1 MSHFFPLIYV
11 YGYGHLLFLIEDR
24 IKMDPQNLDIESQF
38 AGALNYQRAGQLEK
52 AKASFKK
59 LISFWPHHAESLQNL
74 GIIFAQEKE
83 FAQAVDYF
91 KKAIEANPL
100 NANYFSNLGTALND
114 SGKPEQSIEFFEKAL
129 MLNPNAPVTC
139 YNLGNVFQKLGQ
151 YAKSIEYYKKTI
163 EFNPA
168 WLEAYLNCGNSY
180 DLLGDFNSAL
190 GYYDSIIKI
199 NPYFT
204 AAHVNRG
211 NILIK
216 LNQKEK
222 ALESY
227 EIVKKLGLDSYQAH
241 LASAEIL
248 QSRGD
253 YRKAIEACYNATRIN
268 AYDHRAYYV
277 LGMNYFNI
285 RELNQAVEG
294 FKSAI
299 NLKPDYA
306 EAYHGLGVCYV
317 KAVHYADA
325 QVNFT
330 TALELDPNLIIARIN
345 SADAYYASGDIV
357 SALAQFQKLPA
368 DAQPVG
374 LMQFF
379 KQRLADWTNYQAD
392 YDNFINRLNKPRFL
406 NSMEDPWHM
415 QRITDSPELAKMVAE
430 NFVKSSSVVIKKSET
445 QLVRKKNKKIKIAY
459 FSSDFREHA
468 VTHLALQLFKLHSR
482 DKFEVYAFAFGKNH
496 ASSALLEKIEK
507 SFDHYININSKNDL
521 DVAQMARDLNID
533 IAFDLSGITN
543 EARPAIFLNRAAPIQ
558 INFLGYTGTLG
569 TKYHDYIVGDPV
581 VIPLESRVHYSEKV
595 IHLPCM
601 MPFDTS
607 HDLSK
612 IKFTRA
618 DVKLPADGFIFCSFN
633 QCFKI
638 TPETFDSWMRILKRV
653 PGSCLWV
660 SAPYEPLAITNLKK
674 EATLRGINPE
684 RIIFADRVRA
694 VDDHL
699 ARISLSDLFLDTFPY
714 NAHTSAIDTLWAGV
728 PIVTRMGRSFASR
741 LAGSLL
747 KSIGLD
753 DLITNSIQEFEDMAV
768 DLALNPEKL
777 KKYRKLL
784 QDNRATHRLFNIKL
798 YVENFEK
805 ALVEIY
811 NKQQAGLPPDHIV
824 IE

>member
-1 MSHFFPLIYV
+1 
-11 YGYGHLLFLIEDR
+11 
-24 IKMDPQNLDIESQF
+24 MDSQNLDIESQF

-52 AKASFKK
+52 AKESYKK
-59 LISFWPHHAESLQNL
+59 LISLWPHHAESLQNL
-74 GIIFAQEKE
+74 GILYAQEKD

-91 KKAIEANPL
+91 KKATEANPL
-100 NANYFSNLGTALND
+100 NSSYFSNLGTALND
-114 SGKPEQSIEFFEKAL
+114 LGKPEQSIEFFEKAIS
-129 MLNPNAPVTC
+129 LNPNSAETY

-151 YAKSIEYYKKTI
+151 YAKSIEYYKKAI

-180 DLLGDFNSAL
+180 DLLGDSNSAL

-211 NILIK
+211 NILNK

-222 ALESY
+222 ALESF
-227 EIVKKLGLDSYQAH
+227 EIVKKLGLDSFQSH

-248 QSRGD
+248 QGRGD
-253 YRKAIEACYNATRIN
+253 YRKAIDACFNAIRIN

-285 RELNQAVEG
+285 RELNQAAES

-306 EAYHGLGVCYV
+306 EAYNGLGVCYV
-317 KAVHYADA
+317 KAVHYAEA

-330 TALELDPNLIIARIN
+330 KALELDPNLIIARIN

-357 SALAQFQKLPA
+357 SALTQFKKLPA
-368 DAQPVG
+368 DSQPVG

-379 KQRLADWTNYQAD
+379 KQRLADWSDYQVD

-430 NFVKSSSVVIKKSET
+430 NFVRASGVIIHNKEA
-445 QLVRKKNKKIKIAY
+445 VGPRKKNDKIKIAY

-482 DKFEVYAFAFGKNH
+482 DKFEVYAFAFGKNDG
-496 ASSALLEKIEK
+496 SPALRERIEK
-507 SFDHYININSKNDL
+507 SFDHYININSKNDI
-521 DVAQMARDLNID
+521 DAAQLARDLNID

-543 EARPAIFLNRAAPIQ
+543 EARPSIFLNRAAPIQ

-569 TKYHDYIVGDPV
+569 TKNHDYIIGDPV
-581 VIPLESRVHYSEKV
+581 VIPLESRVHYTEKV

-601 MPFDTS
+601 MPFDTT

-618 DVKLPADGFIFCSFN
+618 DAKLPPEGFIFCSFN

-638 TPETFDSWMRILKRV
+638 TPDTFDSWIRILKRV
-653 PGSCLWV
+653 PGSYLWI
-660 SAPYEPLAITNLKK
+660 SQPYESLAITNLKK
-674 EATLRGINPE
+674 EAERRGIDSG

-699 ARISLSDLFLDTFPY
+699 ARISLSGLFLDTFPY

-768 DLALNPEKL
+768 DLALHPEKL

-784 QDNRATHRLFNIKL
+784 QDNRTTHRLFNMKL
-798 YVENFEK
+798 YAENFEK
-805 ALVEIY
+805 ALIEVY
-811 NKQQAGLPPDHIV
+811 HKQQAGLPPDHIV

>member
-1 MSHFFPLIYV
+1 
-11 YGYGHLLFLIEDR
+11 
-24 IKMDPQNLDIESQF
+24 MDSPMLDIESQF
-38 AGALNYQRAGQLEK
+38 TAALNFQRAGQLEK
-52 AKASFKK
+52 AKESYKK
-59 LISFWPHHAESLQNL
+59 LISLWPRHAESWQNL
-74 GIIFAQEKE
+74 GILYAQEKD
-83 FAQAVDYF
+83 FAQAVDCF
-91 KKAIEANPL
+91 KRATEADPL
-100 NANYFSNLGTALND
+100 NSNYFSNLGTALND
-114 SGKPEQSIEFFEKAL
+114 LGQPDQAVEFFEKAIS
-129 MLNPNAPVTC
+129 LNPKSPDAC

-151 YAKSIEYYKKTI
+151 YAKSIECYKKTI
-163 EFNPA
+163 EYNPA
-168 WLEAYLNCGNSY
+168 WIEAYLNCGNSY
-180 DLLGDFNSAL
+180 DMLGDFNSAL
-190 GYYDSIIKI
+190 GYYDAIIKI

-211 NILIK
+211 NVLLK
-216 LNQKEK
+216 LNQKEQ

-227 EIVKKLGLDSYQAH
+227 EIVKRLGIDSFQAH

-248 QSRGD
+248 QGRGD
-253 YRKAIEACYNATRIN
+253 YRKAIEACFNAIRIN
-268 AYDHRAYYV
+268 PYDTRGYYV

-285 RELNQAVEG
+285 RDLNAAVES
-294 FKSAI
+294 FKNAI

-306 EAYHGLGVCYV
+306 EAYNGLGVCFV
-317 KAVHYADA
+317 KAVHFAEA
-325 QVNFT
+325 QVNFEK
-330 TALELDPNLIIARIN
+330 ALELDSNLIIARIN

-357 SALAQFQKLPA
+357 SALAQFEKLPA
-368 DAQPVG
+368 DKQPVG

-392 YDNFINRLNKPRFL
+392 YDNFINRLDQPRFL

-430 NFVKSSSVVIKKSET
+430 NFVKASGVVIHDKEIPAT
-445 QLVRKKNKKIKIAY
+445 RKKNDKIKIAY

-482 DKFEVYAFAFGKNH
+482 DKFEVYAFAFGKNDG
-496 ASSALLEKIEK
+496 SPALREKIEK
-507 SFDHYININSKNDL
+507 SFDYYININSKNDI
-521 DVAQMARDLNID
+521 DAAQMARDLNID

-569 TKYHDYIVGDPV
+569 TKYHDYIIGDPV
-581 VIPLESRVHYSEKV
+581 VIPSESRVHYSEKV

-618 DVKLPADGFIFCSFN
+618 DAKLPSEGFIFCSFN

-638 TPETFDSWMRILKRV
+638 TPDTFDSWMRILKRV
-653 PGSCLWV
+653 PGSYLWI
-660 SAPYEPLAITNLKK
+660 SQPYESLAITNLKK
-674 EATLRGINPE
+674 EAERRGIDPE

-699 ARISLSDLFLDTFPY
+699 ARISLSGLFLDTFPY

-753 DLITNSIQEFEDMAV
+753 DLITNSVQEFEDMAV
-768 DLALNPEKL
+768 DLALHSEKL

-784 QDNRATHRLFNIKL
+784 QDNRTTHRLFNMKL
-798 YVENFEK
+798 YAESFEK
-805 ALVEIY
+805 ALTEIY

>member
-1 MSHFFPLIYV
+1 
-11 YGYGHLLFLIEDR
+11 
-24 IKMDPQNLDIESQF
+24 MDAQTHDIQNQF
-38 AGALNYQRAGQLEK
+38 ADALNFHRAGQLEN
-52 AKASFKK
+52 AKESYKK
-59 LISFWPHHAESLQNL
+59 LLSSYPQHAESLQNL
-74 GIIFAQEKE
+74 GILYAQDKD
-83 FAQAVDYF
+83 FAQAADYF
-91 KKAIEANPL
+91 KKATEADPL
-100 NANYFSNLGTALND
+100 NSNYFCNLGTALND
-114 SGKPEQSIEFFEKAL
+114 LGKPELSVEFFERAIS
-129 MLNPNAPVTC
+129 LNPNSPDTC
-139 YNLGNVFQKLGQ
+139 YNLGNVFQRLGQ
-151 YAKSIEYYKKTI
+151 YEKSIEYYKKTI
-163 EFNPA
+163 AFNPA

-180 DLLGDFNSAL
+180 DMLGDLNSAL
-190 GYYDSIIKI
+190 GYYDAIIKI

-204 AAHVNRG
+204 AAYVNRG
-211 NILIK
+211 NVLLK
-216 LNQKEK
+216 LNQKEQ

-227 EIVKKLGLDSYQAH
+227 EIVKRLGLDSFQAH

-248 QSRGD
+248 QGRGD
-253 YRKAIEACYNATRIN
+253 YRKAIEACFNAIRIN
-268 AYDHRAYYV
+268 AYDARAYYV

-285 RELNQAVEG
+285 RELNQAVES
-294 FKSAI
+294 FKNAI
-299 NLKPDYA
+299 SLKPDYA
-306 EAYHGLGVCYV
+306 EAYNGLGVCFV
-317 KAVHYADA
+317 KALHYPEGH
-325 QVNFT
+325 QSFGK
-330 TALELDPNLIIARIN
+330 ALELDPNLIIARIN

-357 SALAQFQKLPA
+357 SALAQFQKLPP
-368 DAQPVG
+368 DSQPVG

-430 NFVKSSSVVIKKSET
+430 NFVQASGVVIHDKELSAT
-445 QLVRKKNKKIKIAY
+445 RKKNDKIKIAY

-468 VTHLALQLFKLHSR
+468 VTHLALQLFNLHSR
-482 DKFEVYAFAFGKNH
+482 DKFEVYAFAFGKND
-496 ASSALLEKIEK
+496 ASPALRERLEK
-507 SFDHYININSKNDL
+507 SFDHFININNKNDI
-521 DVAQMARDLNID
+521 DAAQMARDLNID

-569 TKYHDYIVGDPV
+569 TKHHDYIIGDPV
-581 VIPLESRVHYSEKV
+581 VIPLESRVHYTEKV
-595 IHLPCM
+595 VHLPCM

-612 IKFTRA
+612 IKYTRA
-618 DVKLPADGFIFCSFN
+618 EVKLPPEGFIFCSFN

-674 EATLRGINPE
+674 EAQLRGIDPE
-684 RIIFADRVRA
+684 RIIFADRVRG
-694 VDDHL
+694 VDNHL
-699 ARISLSDLFLDTFPY
+699 ARISLSGLFLDTFPY

-753 DLITNSIQEFEDMAV
+753 DLITNSVQEYEDLAV
-768 DLALNPEKL
+768 DLATHPEKL

-784 QDNRATHRLFNIKL
+784 QDNRSTHRLFNMKL
-798 YVENFEK
+798 YAENFEK
-805 ALVEIY
+805 ALIAIY

>member
-1 MSHFFPLIYV
+1 MN
-11 YGYGHLLFLIEDR
+11 
-24 IKMDPQNLDIESQF
+24 PQNLDIESQF
-38 AGALNYQRAGQLEK
+38 ADALNLHRAGQLEN
-52 AKASFKK
+52 AKESYKK
-59 LISFWPHHAESLQNL
+59 LITFWPHHAESLQNL
-74 GIIFAQEKE
+74 GILYAQDKD

-91 KKAIEANPL
+91 KKATEANPT

-114 SGKPEQSIEFFEKAL
+114 LGRPELSIEFFEKAIS
-129 MLNPNAPVTC
+129 LNPNSPDAC
-139 YNLGNVFQKLGQ
+139 YNLGNVLQKLGQ
-151 YAKSIEYYKKTI
+151 YEKSIEYYKKTI

-180 DLLGDFNSAL
+180 DMLGDFNSAL
-190 GYYDSIIKI
+190 GFYNSIIKI

-204 AAHVNRG
+204 AAYVNRG
-211 NILIK
+211 NVLLK
-216 LNQKEK
+216 LNQKEQ
-222 ALESY
+222 ALESF
-227 EIVKKLGLDSYQAH
+227 EIVKRLGLDSFQAH

-248 QSRGD
+248 QARGD
-253 YRKAIEACYNATRIN
+253 YRQAIEACHNAIRISP
-268 AYDHRAYYV
+268 YDPRAYYV

-285 RELNQAVEG
+285 RELNQAIEN
-294 FKSAI
+294 FKHAI

-306 EAYHGLGVCYV
+306 EAYNGVAVCFV
-317 KAVHYADA
+317 KALHFDQAKT
-325 QVNFT
+325 NFT
-330 TALELDPNLIIARIN
+330 KALELDPNLVIARIN
-345 SADAYYASGDIV
+345 LADAYYAAGDIV
-357 SALAQFQKLPA
+357 SALAHFQKLPA
-368 DAQPVG
+368 DMQPVG

-379 KQRLADWTNYQAD
+379 KQRLADWSNYQAD
-392 YDNFINRLNKPRFL
+392 FDNFIDRLNKPRFL

-430 NFVKSSSVVIKKSET
+430 NFVKASGVVVQENKT
-445 QLVRKKNKKIKIAY
+445 PVVREKNKKIKIAY

-468 VTHLALQLFKLHSR
+468 VTHLALGLFNLHSR
-482 DKFEVYAFAFGKNH
+482 DKFEVYAFAFGKNDAH
-496 ASSALLEKIEK
+496 PELREKIEK
-507 SFDHYININSKNDL
+507 SFDHFININSKNDI
-521 DVAQMARDLNID
+521 DAAQLARDLNID

-569 TKYHDYIVGDPV
+569 TKHHDYIIGDPV
-581 VIPLESRVHYSEKV
+581 VIPLESREHYSEKV
-595 IHLPCM
+595 IHIPCM

-612 IKFTRA
+612 LKFTRA
-618 DVKLPADGFIFCSFN
+618 EVKLPPEGFIFCSFN

-653 PGSCLWV
+653 PGSCLWI
-660 SAPYEPLAITNLKK
+660 SQPYEGLAITNLKK
-674 EATLRGINPE
+674 EAESRGVDPA
-684 RIIFADRVRA
+684 RIIFADRVRG
-694 VDDHL
+694 VDTHL

-747 KSIGLD
+747 KSVGLD
-753 DLITNSIQEFEDMAV
+753 DLIAKSVQEFEDLAV
-768 DLALNPEKL
+768 DLALHPEKL

-784 QDNRATHRLFNIKL
+784 EKNRTTHRLFNTKL

-805 ALVEIY
+805 ALIEIY

>member
-1 MSHFFPLIYV
+1 
-11 YGYGHLLFLIEDR
+11 
-24 IKMDPQNLDIESQF
+24 MDPQNLDIQNQF
-38 AGALNYQRAGQLEK
+38 AEALNFHRAGQIEK
-52 AKASFKK
+52 AKESYKK
-59 LISFWPHHAESLQNL
+59 LLSLWPHHAESWQNL
-74 GIIFAQEKE
+74 GILYAQEKD
-83 FAQAVDYF
+83 FAQAVDCF
-91 KKAIEANPL
+91 KRATEADPL
-100 NANYFSNLGTALND
+100 NSNYFSNLGTALND
-114 SGKPEQSIEFFEKAL
+114 LGQPDQAVEFFEKAIS
-129 MLNPNAPVTC
+129 LNPKSPDAC

-151 YAKSIEYYKKTI
+151 YAKSIECYKKTI

-168 WLEAYLNCGNSY
+168 WIEAYLNCGNSY
-180 DLLGDFNSAL
+180 DMLGDFNSAL
-190 GYYDSIIKI
+190 GYYDTIIKI

-211 NILIK
+211 NVLLK
-216 LNQKEK
+216 LNQKEQ

-227 EIVKKLGLDSYQAH
+227 EIVKRLGIDSFQAH

-248 QSRGD
+248 QGRGD
-253 YRKAIEACYNATRIN
+253 YRKAIEACFNAIRIN
-268 AYDHRAYYV
+268 PYDTRGYYV

-285 RELNQAVEG
+285 RDLNAAVES
-294 FKSAI
+294 FKNAI

-306 EAYHGLGVCYV
+306 EAYNGLAVCLV
-317 KAVHYADA
+317 KAVHYPEA
-325 QVNFT
+325 QINFSK
-330 TALELDPNLIIARIN
+330 ALELDPNLIIARIN

-357 SALAQFQKLPA
+357 SALAQFEKLPA
-368 DAQPVG
+368 DKQPVG

-392 YDNFINRLNKPRFL
+392 YDNFINRLDQPRFL

-415 QRITDSPELAKMVAE
+415 QRITDSPELAKRVAE
-430 NFVKSSSVVIKKSET
+430 NFVKASGVVIQENKT
-445 QLVRKKNKKIKIAY
+445 PAVRVKNKKIKIGY

-468 VTHLALQLFKLHSR
+468 VTHLAIQLFSMHSR
-482 DKFEVYAFAFGKNH
+482 DKFEIYAFAFGKNDGRP
-496 ASSALLEKIEK
+496 ALRERIEK
-507 SFDHYININSKNDL
+507 SFDHFININDKNDL
-521 DVAQMARDLNID
+521 DAAQMVRDLNID

-558 INFLGYTGTLG
+558 VNFLGYTGTLG
-569 TKYHDYIVGDPV
+569 TPYHDYIIGDPV
-581 VIPLESRVHYSEKV
+581 VIPVESRIHYTEKV
-595 IHLPCM
+595 VHLPCM

-618 DVKLPADGFIFCSFN
+618 DVKLPPEGFIFCSFN

-660 SAPYEPLAITNLKK
+660 SAPYEPQAITNMKK
-674 EATLRGINPE
+674 EAELRGIDPE
-684 RIIFADRVRA
+684 RVIFADRMRE
-694 VDDHL
+694 VDNHL
-699 ARISLSDLFLDTFPY
+699 ARISLSGLFLDTFPY

-747 KSIGLD
+747 KSVGLD
-753 DLITNSIQEFEDMAV
+753 DLITKSVQEYEDLAV

-777 KKYRKLL
+777 RNYRKLL
-784 QDNRATHRLFNIKL
+784 EKNRHTHRLFNTKL
-798 YVENFEK
+798 YTENFEK
-805 ALVEIY
+805 ALIQMYER
-811 NKQQAGLPPDHIV
+811 NQAGLPPDHIV
-824 IE
+824 VE